1 MAPKDNSNAPLIK
14 GYLPVRLKL
23 PSKPGSLS
31 TDETFFYVKEHQTRR
46 SNNRNKHDE
55 SPPQFQNDAST
66 LFVCNAPVV
75 PPIRTRLLLKSL
87 FGRFSAVRKVTVV
100 ENPRMTQSTD
110 SSIILDPAVPARP
123 TFLWTKKFPSAPSCL
138 CQPSSEGKFAYV
150 EFESSKDMKR
160 AYKMLVRIM
169 SGETREAHR
178 EPDNDDDDDDDN
190 GENDDLPGLSM
201 EKIEIQTLA
210 DESDRQIRE
219 EKRKLNGE
227 NLDQSDEDASINEH
241 ELSSSSPVS
250 IVAERYRSSFLQLA
264 QNREAL
270 LEECNAVMQEF
281 EDAEEQ
287 ARLVHQRAANGEP
300 DNDGFVTVSYS
311 ASVNQ
316 GKLELED
323 QQPQKSSGAE
333 SDLRKKGQK
342 RSRKKNKSGSG
353 ASELPDFYRFQTK
366 ANRKR
371 AVHELRERF
380 EEDLAKIKK
389 MKEDGQYRPF

>member
-46 SNNRNKHDE
+46 SNNHNKHDDV
-55 SPPQFQNDAST
+55 SQPQFQNDAST

-87 FGRFSAVRKVTVV
+87 FGRFGAVRKVTVV
-100 ENPRMTQSTD
+100 ENPRTTQTTN
-110 SSIILDPAVPARP
+110 SSIILDRAAVPTRP
-123 TFLWTKKFPSAPSCL
+123 TFLWTKKFPSAPSYL

-150 EFESSKDMKR
+150 EFDSNKDMKR
-160 AYKMLVRIM
+160 AYKLLVGIM
-169 SGETREAHR
+169 SGETREARHGA
-178 EPDNDDDDDDDN
+178 DHDDEDA
-190 GENDDLPGLSM
+190 ENDDLPGLSM
-201 EKIEIQTLA
+201 DNIEIQTLA

-219 EKRKLNGE
+219 EKKKLNADIA
-227 NLDQSDEDASINEH
+227 DQSENDEDASFNEQV
-241 ELSSSSPVS
+241 SSLSPVS
-250 IVAERYRSSFLQLA
+250 IVAERYRSSFMQLA

-287 ARLVHQRAANGEP
+287 ARLAHQRAAYGEP
-300 DNDGFVTVSYS
+300 DDDGFVTVSYS
-311 ASVNQ
+311 ASANQ
-316 GKLELED
+316 GKRELEE
-323 QQPQKSSGAE
+323 QQPQKSTGAE
-333 SDLRKKGQK
+333 SDRRKKGQK

-366 ANRKR
+366 TNRKR